1 MNKCKKVYQNAEWCV
16 ETHNKVCPFVKST
29 QFLVFFL
36 VIRTISRIFATE
48 MKEMQFAA
56 IVMMVMMCSALMLM
70 MPGRVKRDKVI
81 NRSRWLMVG
90 ALALIGAQFVVQ
102 YVMELRAMGVTQAVL
117 ANLAFFIPASSLM
130 NLTILNLQ
138 RQGRLS
144 RFEWWAWTVV
154 TVVVIAALTI
164 AVAIDGNPLERLSHR
179 VLWTEAAMSFAYAVM
194 QTYYCFLQ
202 FRELERMKAVIEDY
216 FDRERQELTRWMKH
230 AIGVNGLLAVFVPL
244 LIFGPNIVIVI
255 FSLTFFWGIF
265 MMWFC
270 FVRYFTSNDLKRV
283 REAEENA
290 EEEMSEVRG
299 KMLENTALSTEAL
312 AHVGQAAEHWLASGG
327 HLKAGI
333 TSPIAADAMN
343 IPRYQL
349 TAWVKASGHTSFTRW
364 ITSLRIEEAKR
375 MILEHRDWNN
385 EAIADHCGFSRAYFQ
400 KIFKQETGMAP
411 AEYVEH
417 HSEQGTL

>member
-1 MNKCKKVYQNAEWCV
+1 
-16 ETHNKVCPFVKST
+16 
-29 QFLVFFL
+29 
-36 VIRTISRIFATE
+36 

-56 IVMMVMMCSALMLM
+56 IVMMVMMCSALILL

-90 ALALIGAQFVVQ
+90 ALGLIGVQFVVQ
-102 YVMELRAMGVTQAVL
+102 YMMELRAMGITQAVL

-144 RFEWWAWTVV
+144 HLEWWVWTAV
-154 TVVVIAALTI
+154 TLVVIAALAI
-164 AVAIDGNPLERLSHR
+164 AVATDGNPLEQLSHR
-179 VLWTEAAMSFAYAVM
+179 VLWTEIAMSFAYAIM

-202 FRELERMKAVIEDY
+202 FRELERMKANFEDY

-230 AIGVNGLLAVFVPL
+230 SIGINGLLAIFVPL

-290 EEEMSEVRG
+290 REEMSESRYQMSEG
-299 KMLENTALSTEAL
+299 EGLSADTMQHISHAVER
-312 AHVGQAAEHWLASGG
+312 WLATGA

-349 TAWVKASGHTSFTRW
+349 RAWVKASGHSSFTRW
-364 ITSLRIEEAKR
+364 ITTLRIEEAKR
-375 MILEHRDWNN
+375 VLQEHRDWTN
-385 EAIADHCGFSRAYFQ
+385 EAVADHCGFSRAYFQ
-400 KIFKQETGMAP
+400 KVFKQETGIVP
-411 AEYVEH
+411 SDYL
-417 HSEQGTL
+417 TTTD